1 MKPISET
8 RVIIGMSGGVD
19 SSVAAHLLI
28 EDGYQVEGLFMDNWD
43 EDDAYCTSAQD
54 YQDARRVAEYLGI
67 PLHKANFAKEYK
79 DRVFAY
85 FLEEHKAG
93 RTPNP
98 DVLCNREVKF
108 KAFLDYAVRLG
119 ADKIATGHY
128 AQVIE
133 KDGPNGNLYEM
144 HKGVDHNKDQTYFLQ
159 AIGQKELSRTLFPIG
174 HIPKPEVRQI
184 AEDAGLHNFD
194 RKDSTGICFIGERD
208 FVEFLEKYLPAQP
221 GEIQTLDGKV
231 IGQHRGLMYHT
242 IGQRKG
248 LGIGGL
254 KEFESEEPW
263 FVCGKDLENN
273 VLFAVQGTNHP
284 ALFSSELNAI
294 DIHWVNGKAPSN
306 TFRCTSKNRYRQTD
320 QACHVTVNADGISA
334 TVVYDEPQRAATP
347 GQWVVFYNGANCLGG
362 GVIS

>member
-1 MKPISET
+1 MANPSNT
-8 RVIIGMSGGVD
+8 RVIVGMSGGVD
-19 SSVAAHLLI
+19 SSVTAHLLVQQ
-28 EDGYQVEGLFMDNWD
+28 GYQVEGLFMDNWD
-43 EDDAYCTSAQD
+43 EDDVYCTAAQD
-54 YQDARRVAEYLGI
+54 YQDARRVAESLGI
-67 PLHKANFAKEYK
+67 PLHKANFAQEYK

-85 FLEEHKAG
+85 FLDEHKAG

-128 AQVIE
+128 ARVIE
-133 KDGPNGNLYEM
+133 TANGFEM

-221 GEIQTLDGKV
+221 GEIHTLDGQV

-254 KEFESEEPW
+254 KDFESEEPW

-273 VLFAVQGTNHP
+273 VLYAVQGTNHP
-284 ALFSSELNAI
+284 ALFKNELDAMG
-294 DIHWVNGKAPSN
+294 IHWVAGQAPHA

-320 QACHVTVNADGISA
+320 QACTVTVNDDGISA
-334 TVVYDEPQRAATP
+334 HVVYDEPQRAVTP
-347 GQWVVFYNGANCLGG
+347 GQWVVFYDGDNCLGG
-362 GVIS
+362 GVIA

>member
-1 MKPISET
+1 MSSNQNT

-19 SSVAAHLLI
+19 SSAAAHLLI
-28 EDGYQVEGLFMDNWD
+28 EQGYQVEGLFMDNWD
-43 EDDAYCTSAQD
+43 EDDVYCTAAQD
-54 YQDARRVAEYLGI
+54 YQDARRVAEHLGI

-108 KAFLDYAVRLG
+108 KAFLDYAMRLG

-128 AQVIE
+128 AQVLE
-133 KDGPNGNLYEM
+133 TEHGFEM

-174 HIPKPEVRQI
+174 KIPKPEVRQI

-221 GEIQTLDGKV
+221 GEIQTLDGQV
-231 IGQHRGLMYHT
+231 IGQHQGLMYHT

-254 KEFESEEPW
+254 KDFESEEAW
-263 FVCGKDLENN
+263 FVCGKDLEKN
-273 VLFAVQGTNHP
+273 VLYAVQGTNHP
-284 ALFSSELNAI
+284 ALFSKELEAI
-294 DIHWVNGKAPSN
+294 DIHWVAGHAPSAS
-306 TFRCTSKNRYRQTD
+306 FSCTSKNRYRQSD
-320 QACHVTVNADGISA
+320 QTCQVSVHADGISA
-334 TVVYDEPQRAATP
+334 SVKYDDPQRAVTP
-347 GQWVVFYNGANCLGG
+347 GQWVVFYDGSNCLGG
-362 GVIS
+362 GVIA

>member
-1 MKPISET
+1 MADTHNT
-8 RVIIGMSGGVD
+8 RVIVGMSGGVD
-19 SSVAAHLLI
+19 SSVTAHLLI
-28 EDGYQVEGLFMDNWD
+28 QQGYQVEGLFMDNWD
-43 EDDAYCTSAQD
+43 EDDVYCTAAQD
-54 YQDARRVAEYLGI
+54 YQDARRVAESLDI
-67 PLHKANFAKEYK
+67 PLHKANFAQEYK

-133 KDGPNGNLYEM
+133 TENGFEM

-221 GEIQTLDGKV
+221 GEIQTLEGQV

-254 KEFESEEPW
+254 KDFESEEAW
-263 FVCGKDLENN
+263 FVCGKDLEKN
-273 VLFAVQGTNHP
+273 VLYAVQGTNHP
-284 ALFSSELNAI
+284 ALFKSELDAI
-294 DIHWVNGKAPSN
+294 DIHWVAGKAPAESF
-306 TFRCTSKNRYRQTD
+306 TCTSKNRYRQSD
-320 QACHVTVNADGISA
+320 QRCSVTVNADGISA
-334 TVVYDEPQRAATP
+334 HVKYDEPQRAVTP
-347 GQWVVFYNGANCLGG
+347 GQWVVFYQDEVCLGG
-362 GVIS
+362 GVIA